1 MRKIAVPVFLVVT
14 VVYACF
20 VWWVIPAGGFGKFG
34 IAERGQIGDAF
45 GALNALF
52 SSLGFAGI
60 LLTLYL
66 QKKDMAIQAAK
77 DDEEVAERRSLF
89 NLDASIQAY
98 SQALGLLRDGNNHR
112 ATWIRAARILKHGK
126 VLASA
131 VTVDAHKRA
140 LDLRLLDVRSEFRD
154 ILEHK
159 PAEFFYGVDPRYY
172 ELGLDRV
179 AALASLPSGNEPG
192 EAPTAARWLDEKSVY
207 AVLEAS
213 QWPDDYQDP
222 LRDDLPGEMDIEEK
236 TFFAQGLAK
245 YIEHRQLWHSVAGAL
260 HPRTETRP

>member
-1 MRKIAVPVFLVVT
+1 MRKIAIPLFLIVV
-14 VVYACF
+14 VVYAGF
-20 VWWVIPAGGFGKFG
+20 ALWVLPADGFSKLGLS
-34 IAERGQIGDAF
+34 ERGQIGDTF

-66 QKKDMAIQAAK
+66 QKKDMAIQATK

-89 NLDASIQAY
+89 NLEASIQAY

-126 VLASA
+126 VLAAA

-140 LDLRLLDVRSEFRD
+140 LELRLLDYRSEFRD

-159 PAEFFYGVDPRYY
+159 PAEFFYGVAPHYY

-179 AALASLPSGNEPG
+179 AALASQPDADEPG
-192 EAPTAARWLDEKSVY
+192 HAVTAMRWLDEKSVY

-213 QWPDDYQDP
+213 QWPEDYQDP
-222 LRDDLPGEMDIEEK
+222 LRDDLPGDMDIEEK
-236 TFFAQGLAK
+236 TFFAQGLAR
-245 YIEHRQLWHSVAGAL
+245 YMEHRQQWHSIAGSL
-260 HPRTETRP
+260 SPRNP

>member
-1 MRKIAVPVFLVVT
+1 MRKIAVPVFVIVT

-20 VWWVIPAGGFGKFG
+20 VWWVIPPGGFGKFG

-98 SQALGLLRDGNNHR
+98 SQALGLLRDGNNNR

-159 PAEFFYGVDPRYY
+159 PAEFFYGVEPRYF

-179 AALASLPSGNEPG
+179 AALA
-192 EAPTAARWLDEKSVY
+192 TKWLDEKSVHT
-207 AVLEAS
+207 VLEAS
-213 QWPDDYQDP
+213 QWPEDYED
-222 LRDDLPGEMDIEEK
+222 MDMEEA
-236 TFFAQGLAK
+236 TFFAPGLAR
-245 YIEHRQLWHSVAGAL
+245 YIEHRQQRSG
-260 HPRTETRP
+260 T

>member
-1 MRKIAVPVFLVVT
+1 MRKIAIPLFLLVV
-14 VVYACF
+14 VVYAGF
-20 VWWVIPAGGFGKFG
+20 ALWVIPADGFSKLGVS
-34 IAERGQIGDAF
+34 ERGQIGDTF

-66 QKKDMAIQAAK
+66 QKKDMAIQATK

-89 NLDASIQAY
+89 NLEASIQAY
-98 SQALGLLRDGNNHR
+98 SQALGLLRDGNNQR

-126 VLASA
+126 VLADA
-131 VTVDAHKRA
+131 VSVDAHKRA
-140 LDLRLLDVRSEFRD
+140 LELRLLDYRSEFRD

-159 PAEFFYGVDPRYY
+159 PAEFFYGVDSRYY

-179 AALASLPSGNEPG
+179 AELASLANANEACHG
-192 EAPTAARWLDEKSVY
+192 ITATRWLDEKSVY

-222 LRDDLPGEMDIEEK
+222 LSDELPGEGEMEEK
-236 TFFAQGLAK
+236 TYFAQGLAK
-245 YIEHRQLWHSVAGAL
+245 YIEHRQQWHSIAGTL
-260 HPRTETRP
+260 RPRTQTQ

>member
-1 MRKIAVPVFLVVT
+1 MRKIAIPLFLIVI
-14 VVYACF
+14 VVYAGF
-20 VWWVIPAGGFGKFG
+20 TLWVIPAGGFGRLG
-34 IAERGQIGDAF
+34 LTERGQIGDTF

-66 QKKDMAIQAAK
+66 QKKDMAIQATK

-89 NLDASIQAY
+89 NLEASIQAY

-126 VLASA
+126 VLADA

-140 LDLRLLDVRSEFRD
+140 LELRLLDYRSEFRD

-159 PAEFFYGVDPRYY
+159 PAEFFYGVEARYY

-179 AALASLPSGNEPG
+179 AALASQADEPG
-192 EAPTAARWLDEKSVY
+192 QAMTRWLDEKSVY

-236 TFFAQGLAK
+236 TFFAQGLAR
-245 YIEHRQLWHSVAGAL
+245 YIEHRQQWNSTAGSL
-260 HPRTETRP
+260 RPRAENQPQP

>member
-1 MRKIAVPVFLVVT
+1 M
-14 VVYACF
+14 VYAGF
-20 VWWVIPAGGFGKFG
+20 ALWVIPADGFSKLGLG
-34 IAERGQIGDAF
+34 ERGQIGDTF

-66 QKKDMAIQAAK
+66 QKKDMAIQATK

-89 NLDASIQAY
+89 NLEASIQAY

-126 VLASA
+126 VLADA

-140 LDLRLLDVRSEFRD
+140 LELRLLDYRSEFRD

-179 AALASLPSGNEPG
+179 AALASLADANEQ
-192 EAPTAARWLDEKSVY
+192 AHAMRWLDEKSVY

-236 TFFAQGLAK
+236 TFFAQGLAR
-245 YIEHRQLWHSVAGAL
+245 YMEHRQQWHSIAGNL
-260 HPRTETRP
+260 SPRNS